1 MTKGLEVS
9 GDISMQAEFATY
21 VSGLERPPPAT
32 IAPEVSV
39 VVPVY
44 FNAESLVELYRRI
57 DEALRSIAV
66 EGWNI
71 TFVDDG
77 SGDASRHV
85 LNELVTTHP
94 NVRVV
99 HLARNF
105 GSFDAITAGLG
116 CAEGRCVAVISADL
130 QDPPEKL
137 AEMVK
142 VWRRGKKL
150 VLATRVSREDPW
162 TSRIFSFLFYR
173 VFRLLVTPEMP
184 PGGFDFFVLDAQIA
198 RLLSMH
204 GEKNTM
210 MPAALLYFGFDREI
224 IPYHRAARPHGTSR
238 WTFWRKFKLMYDA
251 VLSNSYV
258 PLRIMT
264 AIGAAGVSIAVLY
277 LLVVFVH
284 RLSHDDLPLGWASLM
299 TVALFFH
306 GLILMSVGIVGEY
319 VWRTFDAA
327 RKRPQYVIDR
337 WIQSKQLTSPR
348 PEPLRDDVASNSS
361 LR

>member
-1 MTKGLEVS
+1 MTDALTQPKTL
-9 GDISMQAEFATY
+9 QAEFATY
-21 VSGLERPPPAT
+21 TSGLNRPPPAM
-32 IAPEVSV
+32 ARPEVSV

-44 FNAESLVELYRRI
+44 FNAESLVELYERI
-57 DEALRSIAV
+57 EKALIGINV
-66 EGWNI
+66 DGWNI

-77 SGDASRHV
+77 SKDASRTV
-85 LNELVTTHP
+85 LNELVTTKP

-105 GSFDAITAGLG
+105 GSFDAITAGLS

-137 AEMVK
+137 AEMVAF
-142 VWRRGKKL
+142 WRNGKKL

-162 TSRIFSFLFYR
+162 TSRIFSYVFYR
-173 VFRLLVTPEMP
+173 LFRLLVTPEMP

-198 RLLSMH
+198 QLLAAH
-204 GEKNTM
+204 AEKNTM
-210 MPAALLYFGFDREI
+210 MPAALLYFGFEREVL
-224 IPYHRAARPHGTSR
+224 PYHRAARPHGTSR

-258 PLRIMT
+258 PLRLMT
-264 AIGAAGVSIAVLY
+264 GVGAAGVLIALLY
-277 LLVVFVH
+277 LVVVIGY
-284 RLSHDDLPLGWASLM
+284 RLSHDDLPRGWASLM
-299 TVALFFH
+299 TVALLFH
-306 GLILMSVGIVGEY
+306 GLSLMSVGIVGEY

-337 WIQSKQLTSPR
+337 WIQSRQLSQPTPQRSDERATR
-348 PEPLRDDVASNSS
+348 P
-361 LR
+361 